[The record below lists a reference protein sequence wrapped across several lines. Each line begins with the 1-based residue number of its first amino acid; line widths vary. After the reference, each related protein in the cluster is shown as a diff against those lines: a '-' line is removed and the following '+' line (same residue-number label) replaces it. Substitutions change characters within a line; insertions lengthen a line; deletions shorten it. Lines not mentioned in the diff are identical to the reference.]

1 MSKKICTRCEFPNDA
16 HNTYCDHCQLKLE
29 KQKKRNPNEMKFIIG
44 LLLASILFSIYIK
57 LDIPYKQ
64 DYMNEDNKI
73 KNYKNS
79 VSEIIKIVRGMEK
92 TDTVVITFPGN
103 DITDDYGNVIGTN
116 YKAPIKGYIKVK
128 VDNSIEFKLYDG
140 EVCGTKPFND
150 SSATLSYGECSN
162 YDFD

>member
-1 MSKKICTRCEFPNDA
+1 MNKKFCPRCEFPNDNN
-16 HNTYCDHCQLKLE
+16 NTHCTHCHLKFPG
-29 KQKKRNPNEMKFIIG
+29 KQRDQKELNFIMIVLILSF
-44 LLLASILFSIYIK
+44 LLSVFIN
-57 LDIPYKQ
+57 LDIPSKQYKK
-64 DYMNEDNKI
+64 EDNKI

>member
-16 HNTYCDHCQLKLE
+16 HNTYCDHCQLKFPDE
-29 KQKKRNPNEMKFIIG
+29 KRDQKELNFIMII
-44 LLLASILFSIYIK
+44 LILSILLSVYIN
-57 LDIPYKQ
+57 LDIPSKQYK
-64 DYMNEDNKI
+64 NEDNKI

-92 TDTVVITFPGN
+92 TDTEVITFPSN
-103 DITDDYGNVIGTN
+103 EITDDNGNVIGTN

-150 SSATLSYGECSN
+150 NSATLSYGECNN

>member
-1 MSKKICTRCEFPNDA
+1 MNKKFCPRCEFPNDNS
-16 HNTYCDHCQLKLE
+16 NTHCAHCQLKFPDE
-29 KQKKRNPNEMKFIIG
+29 KRDQKELNFIMII
-44 LLLASILFSIYIK
+44 LILSILLSVYIN
-57 LDIPYKQ
+57 LDIPSKQYK
-64 DYMNEDNKI
+64 NEDNKI

-92 TDTVVITFPGN
+92 TDTVVITFPSN
-103 DITDDYGNVIGTN
+103 EITDDNGNVIGTN

>member
-1 MSKKICTRCEFPNDA
+1 MSKKICTRCEYPNDPN
-16 HNTYCDHCQLKLE
+16 NTHCTHCHLKFPE
-29 KQKKRNPNEMKFIIG
+29 EKRNPEEMKLIMG
-44 LLLASILFSIYIK
+44 LLIASSLFSVFIN
-57 LDIPYKQ
+57 LDLPSKQYKK
-64 DYMNEDNKI
+64 EDNKI

-92 TDTVVITFPGN
+92 TDTIVITFPGN
-103 DITDDYGNVIGTN
+103 EITDDNGNVIGTN

-150 SSATLSYGECSN
+150 GSATLSYGECSN